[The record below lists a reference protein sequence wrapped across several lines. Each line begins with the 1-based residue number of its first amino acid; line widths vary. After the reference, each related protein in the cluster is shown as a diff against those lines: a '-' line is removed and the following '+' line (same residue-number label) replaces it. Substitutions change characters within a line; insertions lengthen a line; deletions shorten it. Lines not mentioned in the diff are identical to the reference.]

1 MKKSILASSIAAAVF
16 GLGAVGAHAQAVPVQ
31 PVTVQPSGVGDMLIV
46 PYFST
51 QSDNATLL
59 SLTNTDLVSGK
70 AVKVRFRGAANS
82 DDVFDFQVFLSPGD
96 VWTANVSKGADGLS
110 RLTTSDK
117 SCTKPSAAVLN
128 ATPFITSRLD
138 QRLTGDALATG
149 TREGYIEIIGMAD
162 IPPHSRAGETT
173 SRANAWAP
181 VDLTATPQATGLL
194 RTATPALTLAD
205 QQNPLWTA
213 IKHVDGVAPCAGTA
227 FTALDSANA
236 FNLTNAPGAWGT
248 TVGTRTAAQFG
259 MTPLTG
265 GLMADWS
272 IVNVVNAA
280 AWGGQAI
287 ALSAPAAPGA
297 ARTLATTNLNVL
309 YAPQIGAG
317 TGAAIA
323 KAWSADP
330 LFLKADANTL
340 VYNMTSQNYVAPAGV
355 APVFEAGYYDLP
367 DLSTA
372 FVNATPGTKAQQD
385 NADQITAI
393 TNQLAARTSIINE
406 YATESAINGATD
418 WVFSM
423 PTRRYSVAMA
433 YSKITATNDGR
444 VWNRFLN
451 NHVAVVADLAAVP
464 AVEAI
469 PVVSNQFRLSNTSI
483 VGNLICVNG
492 ARPVAY
498 DREERTK
505 TTAAEVVVSPSTVA
519 GGVKLCGE
527 ASVLSFNNG
536 TASGAVKGTVAVTG
550 VDVGFSA
557 GWASMSVAAGE
568 STIGGSAVAQNY
580 PIAGGAFQR
589 AAFGAQGF
597 GIYRPFR

>member
-1 MKKSILASSIAAAVF
+1 MKKSILASSIAAAMF
-16 GLGAVGAHAQAVPVQ
+16 GLGAVGAHAQAIT
-31 PVTVQPSGVGDMLIV
+31 VTEGGQGDMLIV

-59 SLTNTDLVSGK
+59 NLTNTDLKSGK

-96 VWTANVSKGADGLS
+96 VWTATVTKGADGLS
-110 RLTTSDK
+110 RLSTSDK

-138 QRLTGDALATG
+138 QRLTGDALAAG

-162 IPPHSRAGETT
+162 IPKDSTT
-173 SRANAWAP
+173 AANKATAWVPTNLTTAP
-181 VDLTATPQATGLL
+181 QTDGLL
-194 RTATPALTLAD
+194 RTVFPSVTAAD
-205 QQNPLWTA
+205 AINPLWTA
-213 IKHVDGVAPCAGTA
+213 IKHVDGVAPCSGTA
-227 FTALDSANA
+227 FTALDSTDA
-236 FNLTNAPGAWGT
+236 FNLTN
-248 TVGTRTAAQFG
+248 TAAAKSWVAAGTQGGPAAQYG

-265 GLMADWS
+265 GLMADWA

-280 AWGGQAI
+280 AWGGQAT
-287 ALSAPAAPGA
+287 ALSV
-297 ARTLATTNLNVL
+297 TTTDRLDPLLGNMNVV
-309 YAPQIGAG
+309 YAPQIGVG
-317 TGAAIA
+317 TGLAIA

-330 LFLKADANTL
+330 LFLQADNNTL
-340 VYNMTSQNYVAPAGV
+340 VYNMSSQNYVAPAGV
-355 APVFEAGYYDLP
+355 APVFAAGYYDLP

-372 FVNATPGTKAQQD
+372 FVNATPGTKLQSD
-385 NADQITAI
+385 NATQIQAI
-393 TNQLAARTSIINE
+393 TDKLAGRAGIIGD
-406 YATESAINGATD
+406 YATESSINGATD

-433 YSKITATNDGR
+433 YSKITGTNDGR
-444 VWNRFLN
+444 VWNRHLN
-451 NHVAVVADLAAVP
+451 NHVVPTAALVD
-464 AVEAI
+464 VDGTSNGFSAI
-469 PVVSNQFRLSNTSI
+469 VSNQFRLSNTSI

-527 ASVLSFNNG
+527 ASVLAFNNG
-536 TASGAVKGTVAVTG
+536 TASAAVKGAVAVTG
-550 VDVGFSA
+550 VDVGFNSGWATMNVSA
-557 GWASMSVAAGE
+557 GIDSSSATVAR
-568 STIGGSAVAQNY
+568 NY
-580 PIAGGAFQR
+580 PIAGGVFQR

>member
-16 GLGAVGAHAQAVPVQ
+16 GLGAVGAHAL
-31 PVTVQPSGVGDMLIV
+31 TVQPGGVGDVLIV

-51 QSDNATLL
+51 QADNATLL
-59 SLTNTDLVSGK
+59 NITNTDLKSGK

-96 VWTANVSKGADGLS
+96 VWTANISKGADGLS

-138 QRLTGDALATG
+138 QRLTGDALAAG

-162 IPPHSRAGETT
+162 IPKDSTVTTGRAQD
-173 SRANAWAP
+173 WAP
-181 VDLTATPQATGLL
+181 DAGNTTAPQTSGLAMTTFPPV
-194 RTATPALTLAD
+194 TAAD
-205 QQNPLWTA
+205 RINPLWTA
-213 IKHVDGVAPCAGTA
+213 IKHVNGVAPCAGTA
-227 FTALDSANA
+227 FTALDSTDA
-236 FNLTNAPGAWGT
+236 FNLTNTKAALSWVPAGT
-248 TVGTRTAAQFG
+248 AGGPAAQYG
-259 MTPLTG
+259 MTPSTG

-280 AWGGQAI
+280 AWGGQAV
-287 ALSAPAAPGA
+287 ALTATSTD
-297 ARTLATTNLNVL
+297 RSLALTDMNVV
-309 YAPQIGAG
+309 YSPQIGVG
-317 TGAAIA
+317 TGTAIA
-323 KAWSADP
+323 KEWSADP

-355 APVFEAGYYDLP
+355 APVFASGYYDLP
-367 DLSTA
+367 DLSTSLVGA
-372 FVNATPGTKAQQD
+372 KGAVANALQVQKTTDA
-385 NADQITAI
+385 
-393 TNQLAARTSIINE
+393 LALRTGIINE
-406 YATESAINGATD
+406 YATESEINGATD

-433 YSKITATNDGR
+433 YSKISATNDGR

-451 NHVAVVADLAAVP
+451 NHVAVVADLVAVP

-498 DREERTK
+498 DREEGTK
-505 TTAAEVVVSPSTVA
+505 TSAAEVVVSPSTVA

-527 ASVLSFNNG
+527 TSVLAFNNG
-536 TASGAVKGTVAVTG
+536 AASGAVKAAVAVTG
-550 VDVGFSA
+550 VDVGYSA
-557 GWASMSVAAGE
+557 GWATMSVASGAATSVNG
-568 STIGGSAVAQNY
+568 AVASVNY
-580 PIAGGAFQR
+580 PITGGAFQR